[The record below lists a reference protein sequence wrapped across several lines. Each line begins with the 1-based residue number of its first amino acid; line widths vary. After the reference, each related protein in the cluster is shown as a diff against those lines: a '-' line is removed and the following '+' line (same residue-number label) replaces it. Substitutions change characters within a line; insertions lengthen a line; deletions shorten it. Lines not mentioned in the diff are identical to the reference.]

1 MSQLLQLRQ
10 LLQLFVMKTSVPGK
24 YLMRIIFLLILKLQL
39 KILSKRGIHLIIYEV
54 LSVQYVFGIEMIKL
68 EQIVSLSEQLRVIF

>member
-39 KILSKRGIHLIIYEV
+39 KILSKRGIHLIIYGI
-54 LSVQYVFGIEMIKL
+54 LSAEYVFDIEMLKL
-68 EQIVSLSEQLRVIF
+68 EQIVSLSEHLKVIF